1 MRRYAAIVSLPVLL
15 TAIAC
20 SGGSA
25 GASGTS
31 PHAPASTGST
41 APAGTETPRE
51 PSAATAQA
59 AHYVNWP
66 MYHGGPAKRG
76 HVASGLTLP
85 LHHAWSKTLNGSV
98 WSEPVIADGTLI
110 AATEHDSVYGLN
122 PSTGKQRW
130 RVNLGTPEPLSQQPC
145 GDIDPIGIT
154 GSPAFDKAT
163 GSVFVVAT
171 TGNGRHTLWALNAK
185 TGHRRWHRSV
195 DVDKSRDRNAEQQR
209 AALLVVDK
217 RVIVTYGAH
226 AGDCGNY
233 VGYAASI
240 ATNGKGKIPFY
251 AVPNTRQ
258 AGMWGPAGPVEAI
271 NGNVLTPTANGSNR
285 TGGKWDHSDGVI
297 ELTPTMHYVRG
308 WAPANWEQGDA
319 DDLSLGSTS
328 PVRVDG
334 KYVVGGKRGEVW
346 LLRQHLGGVNG
357 QLDTLGQDNFC
368 NAFGGIA
375 AAGHIA
381 ILPCKNFSR
390 AHSVRAL
397 TVGKKSLHTKWQAN
411 GIYGSPIIAGKRVYV
426 ADLDSGDLKVL
437 SLTTGHVIASIPVG
451 SLPTF
456 PSEVVDGHHVFVP
469 TLSGIT
475 AIRGS

>member
-1 MRRYAAIVSLPVLL
+1 MRYA
-15 TAIAC
+15 
-20 SGGSA
+20 
-25 GASGTS
+25 
-31 PHAPASTGST
+31 
-41 APAGTETPRE
+41 
-51 PSAATAQA
+51 
-59 AHYVNWP
+59 NWP
-66 MYHGGPAKRG
+66 IYHGGPAKRG
-76 HVASGLTLP
+76 HVAAGLTLP
-85 LHHAWSKTLNGSV
+85 LHHAWSKKLDGSV

-122 PSTGKQRW
+122 PTTGKRRW

-154 GSPAFDKAT
+154 GSPAYDQAT

-171 TGNGRHTLWALNAK
+171 TGHGTHTLWALNAK
-185 TGHRRWHRSV
+185 TGHRRWHRNV

-240 ATNGKGKIPFY
+240 ATNGKGKIPYY
-251 AVPNTRQ
+251 AVPNARQ

-271 NGNVLTPTANGSNR
+271 DGNILTPTANGSNR

-297 ELTPTMHYVRG
+297 ELTP
-308 WAPANWEQGDA
+308 NDA
-319 DDLSLGSTS
+319 LRARLGARPTGSRATPTTSASARPHRCASTAS
-328 PVRVDG
+328 TWSAASAARCG
-334 KYVVGGKRGEVW
+334 CSSRS
-346 LLRQHLGGVNG
+346 LGGVNG

-381 ILPCKNFSR
+381 ILPCKNFGR
-390 AHSVRAL
+390 AHSVRAI
-397 TVGKKSLHTKWQAN
+397 TVGKRSLHTRWQAS

-437 SLTTGHVIASIPVG
+437 SLKTGRVIASIPVG

-469 TLSGIT
+469 TLERHHGDPGVVT
-475 AIRGS
+475 DARIRSAAADRSAMQAGTPTPS

>member
-1 MRRYAAIVSLPVLL
+1 MRRYASLVSLPVLV

-20 SGGSA
+20 GGGSSGVA
-25 GASGTS
+25 GAAAHSAS
-31 PHAPASTGST
+31 PTG
-41 APAGTETPRE
+41 
-51 PSAATAQA
+51 ATAS
-59 AHYVNWP
+59 P
-66 MYHGGPAKRG
+66 TTGPAAKPFHYTDWPNFHRTAGKTG
-76 HVASGLTLP
+76 HTSRGLTLP
-85 LHHAWSKTLNGSV
+85 LHHAWTKQLNGGV
-98 WSEPVIADGTLI
+98 WSEPVIANGTLI

-122 PSTGKQRW
+122 PTTGKQRW
-130 RVNLGTPEPLSQQPC
+130 RTNLGTPEPLSQQPC

-154 GSPAFDKAT
+154 GSPAYDKAT

-171 TGNGRHTLWALNAK
+171 TGHGTHTLWALNAK
-185 TGHRRWHRSV
+185 TGHKRWHRNV
-195 DVDKSRDRNAEQQR
+195 DVDKARDRNAEQQR
-209 AALLVVDK
+209 AALLVIDK

-233 VGYAASI
+233 VGYAASA

-251 AVPNTRQ
+251 AVPNARQ
-258 AGMWGPAGPVEAI
+258 SGMWGAAGPVEAFD
-271 NGNVLTPTANGSNR
+271 GNILTPTANGSNR

-297 ELTPTMHYVRG
+297 ELTPKTMHFKRG
-308 WAPANWEQGDA
+308 WAPKNWEQGDA

-328 PVRVDG
+328 PVRVAG

-346 LLRQHLGGVNG
+346 LLKPSLGGVGG
-357 QLDTLGQDNFC
+357 QLDTLGSDNFC

-375 AAGHIA
+375 AAGHTA

-390 AHSVRAL
+390 AHSVLAVS
-397 TVGKKSLHTKWQAN
+397 VGKRSLHTKWQTN

-437 SLTTGHVIASIPVG
+437 SLKTGHVIASTPVG

-456 PSEVVDGHHVFVP
+456 PSEVVDGNHVFVP
-469 TLSGIT
+469 TLHGIT

>member
-1 MRRYAAIVSLPVLL
+1 MRRYATIVSLPVLL

-20 SGGSA
+20 SGSSSGAA
-25 GASGTS
+25 GATPHS
-31 PHAPASTGST
+31 PTSTGATGS
-41 APAGTETPRE
+41 
-51 PSAATAQA
+51 SAATGATA
-59 AHYVNWP
+59 APAAKARYANWP

-76 HVASGLTLP
+76 HVKSGLKLP
-85 LHHAWSKTLNGSV
+85 LHHAWTKKLNGSV

-122 PSTGKQRW
+122 PTNGNRRW
-130 RVNLGTPEPLSQQPC
+130 RVNLGTPEPLSEQPC

-154 GSPAFDKAT
+154 SSPAFDKAT

-171 TGNGRHTLWALNAK
+171 TGDGKHTLWALNAK
-185 TGHRRWHRSV
+185 TGHKRWHRNV

-209 AALLVVDK
+209 AALLVIHK

-233 VGYAASI
+233 VGYAASV
-240 ATNGKGKIPFY
+240 ATSGKGKIPFY
-251 AVPNTRQ
+251 AVPNARQ

-271 NGNVLTPTANGSNR
+271 DGNILTPTANGSNR

-297 ELTPTMHYVRG
+297 ELTPKMHYVRG

-328 PVRVDG
+328 PVRVAG
-334 KYVVGGKRGEVW
+334 KYIVGGKRGEVW
-346 LLRQHLGGVNG
+346 LLKAHLGGVNG
-357 QLDTLGQDNFC
+357 QLDTLGSDNFC

-375 AAGHIA
+375 VAGHVA
-381 ILPCKNFSR
+381 ILPCKNFNR
-390 AHSVRAL
+390 AHSVRAI

-426 ADLDSGDLKVL
+426 ADLESGDLKVL
-437 SLTTGHVIASIPVG
+437 ALKTGHVIASIPVG

-456 PSEVVDGHHVFVP
+456 PSEVVDGNHVFVP
-469 TLSGIT
+469 TLTGIT